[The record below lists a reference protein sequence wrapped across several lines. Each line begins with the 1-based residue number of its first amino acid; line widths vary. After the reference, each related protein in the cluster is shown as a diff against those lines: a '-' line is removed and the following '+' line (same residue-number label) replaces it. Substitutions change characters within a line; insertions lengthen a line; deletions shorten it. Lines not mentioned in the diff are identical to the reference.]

1 MRNGNEESAREACPG
16 FVIISE
22 VIAPSLNL
30 PEMIALLALSGA
42 FVAPL
47 PSRAARMAADDAPA
61 PSDRY
66 TMADPTGLLRSFFT
80 GEKL

>member
-1 MRNGNEESAREACPG
+1 MFGGRLPREESGVRNGNEEHLHADAEG

-47 PSRAARMAADDAPA
+47 PSRATARARRTTACVRAQDGA
-61 PSDRY
+61 R
-66 TMADPTGLLRSFFT
+66 
-80 GEKL
+80 E

>member
-1 MRNGNEESAREACPG
+1 
-16 FVIISE
+16 
-22 VIAPSLNL
+22 
-30 PEMIALLALSGA
+30 MIALLALSGA

-47 PSRAARMAADDAPA
+47 PSRAAARARMADDAPA